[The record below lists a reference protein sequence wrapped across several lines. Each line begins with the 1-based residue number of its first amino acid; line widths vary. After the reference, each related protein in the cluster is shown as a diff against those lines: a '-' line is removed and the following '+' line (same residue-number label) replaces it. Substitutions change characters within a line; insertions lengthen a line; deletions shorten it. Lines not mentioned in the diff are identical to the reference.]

1 MHSSWAVPALVA
13 AVSLGLTGAEA
24 GGQPSRLLVSSY
36 PDGMEHT
43 QFRLSATAAGVRI
56 AGTVS
61 LPAGRDTIL
70 VTPAYLDLDPGATAT
85 LDASGTGGVTLL
97 ILPDSI
103 GTRKATRAWG
113 PRVRVARSAAGAYSL
128 VEAREGQQVDL
139 RVF

>member
-1 MHSSWAVPALVA
+1 MYRSWMVPAVVA
-13 AVSLGLTGAEA
+13 AVSLGLTGVQP
-24 GGQPSRLLVSSY
+24 GVQPSRLLVSSY

-43 QFRLSATAAGVRI
+43 RFRLSATAAGVRI
-56 AGTVS
+56 AGTVR
-61 LPAGRDTIL
+61 LAAGGDTIL

-97 ILPDSI
+97 IFPDST

-113 PRVRVARSAAGAYSL
+113 PRVRVARSAAGSYSL
-128 VEAREGQQVDL
+128 MEAREAQQVDL